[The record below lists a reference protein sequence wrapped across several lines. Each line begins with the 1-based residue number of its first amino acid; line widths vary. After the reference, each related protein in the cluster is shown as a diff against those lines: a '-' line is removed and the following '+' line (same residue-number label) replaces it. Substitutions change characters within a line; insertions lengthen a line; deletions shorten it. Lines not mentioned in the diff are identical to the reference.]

1 MTPENPPDARMVEA
15 AAITVAVVTGACA
28 GAEFESVI
36 DADVRIA
43 GDGATFSSAGVRDP
57 VGCARRLTRLLG
69 EARAKELMLGGRTVS
84 AADGLRLG
92 LVTRVVPTPEIGEA
106 VRALEAGLRALPPLA
121 LRAVRDAVRATRDLT
136 PRDALALEHEHFR
149 RLIATRDH
157 KAAVA
162 AFLGGRE
169 PAFTG
174 Q

>member
-1 MTPENPPDARMVEA
+1 MTPETSPDVWMVEA
-15 AAITVAVVTGACA
+15 AAITLAVVTGACA
-28 GAEFESVI
+28 GTEFESVI

-43 GDGATFSSAGVRDP
+43 GDGATFSSVGVRDP

-84 AADGLRLG
+84 AANGLRLG
-92 LVTRVVPTPEIGEA
+92 LVTRVVPAPEIGEA
-106 VRALEAGLRALPPLA
+106 VRTLEAGLRALPPLA
-121 LRAVRDAVRATRDLT
+121 LRAVRDAVRATRNLT

-174 Q
+174 E